1 MGYTLKHFQGHP
13 YPSPY
18 CGRQTPYGRDTKG
31 AKCPAV
37 GTNEEGKSLALR
49 IVPNQHCSSVHSLH
63 NRVVTL
69 SAILMCN
76 LFLLICLSIFSS

>member
-37 GTNEEGKSLALR
+37 GTSEEGKSPA
-49 IVPNQHCSSVHSLH
+49 PG
-63 NRVVTL
+63 
-69 SAILMCN
+69 
-76 LFLLICLSIFSS
+76 LFQINTAAVFIHYTIE